1 MTSARPALA
10 FLAALCAI
18 PGMAACGDDG
28 GDEPAREAQ
37 PPRER
42 ADREPALPG
51 GWRRV
56 VNQGAGFSLG
66 IPPGWTARGAQGA
79 TVVRSRDGGLAI
91 SVVADRGQDAR
102 GTSAADY
109 LQRTLMRLPGYSGLR
124 VNSARPLRQA
134 RYPGAVASG
143 TGTFTRTRVR
153 QAISGYAL
161 QRPGQVTYTLLVF
174 RSARAPANRYGGLL
188 DQMLRSF
195 TARPATSAGAPGG

>member
-1 MTSARPALA
+1 L
-10 FLAALCAI
+10 LAALCAI

-28 GDEPAREAQ
+28 GDEPAQEAQ

-66 IPPGWTARGAQGA
+66 IPPGWTTRGAQGA
-79 TVVRSRDGGLAI
+79 TVVRSRDGGLAV
-91 SVVADRGQDAR
+91 SVAADRGGQGR
-102 GTSAADY
+102 GTSAANY
-109 LQRTLMRLPGYSGLR
+109 LQRTLMGLPGYSGLR
-124 VNSARPLRQA
+124 VNSARPFRRA
-134 RYPGAVASG
+134 RYPAAVATG
-143 TGTFTRTRVR
+143 TGTFTRTGVR

-174 RSARAPANRYGGLL
+174 RSARASANRYRALL
-188 DQMLRSF
+188 DEMVRSF
-195 TARPATSAGAPGG
+195 TARPATSAGQPGGQ